1 VLVWL
6 RILALFAA
14 VFAVFGFAMLAL
26 VAAMSY
32 HLDGVHFDSD
42 RTSYNLTRRYGLE
55 GRDGRLELRWGERV
69 PKRNYFSFGR
79 RAVFLYSTLSVRF
92 PPAPVP
98 PPPSLPARLGF
109 HWWTTQPDEA
119 SSPSFCRIPYKVG
132 APAWFVLPVSV
143 LGCIWAAIQVARRW
157 ERLVATG
164 HVAQCHCEGCGYDLR
179 ATPDRCPECGRTT
192 RKSTVAQAQ
201 IRG

>member
-14 VFAVFGFAMLAL
+14 VFAIFGFAIVAL
-26 VAAMSY
+26 VAAISY
-32 HLDGVHFDSD
+32 SASGVKFDKTRFS
-42 RTSYNLTRRYGLE
+42 SNLSIHYGLA
-55 GRDGRLELRWGERV
+55 GGNGQVELRWAERI
-69 PKRNYFSFGR
+69 PQPPAPGGLG
-79 RAVFLYSTLSVRF
+79 RAVFVYTIVTRSPR
-92 PPAPVP
+92 APISK
-98 PPPSLPARLGF
+98 PPSLPARLGF

-119 SSPSFCRIPYKVG
+119 SSPSFWRIPYKVG

-157 ERLVATG
+157 ERLVATRHAAQG
-164 HVAQCHCEGCGYDLR
+164 HCQGCGYDLR

-192 RKSTVAQAQ
+192 RKSNVAQVQ